1 MIGGKMRFDLVLKG
15 GEVVDPAAGYHGKM
29 DVAVKR
35 DRIAAVEPNIPA
47 ESAFKVIDATGQY
60 VTPGLI
66 DMHAHIYQGATYW
79 AVDPDAIGS
88 QSGVTTWVD
97 AGSPGAITLQGFRDH
112 VVNTSKVKI
121 YTFVN
126 ISYIGLVAQ
135 DYELSNPEY
144 CNIEILERV
153 VPQHSDIVVGLKLR
167 AGRSGAAQDLQPFE
181 RVRQAADDLQ
191 LPVMIHLS
199 TPPPSVETVLEYLKP
214 GDIITHC
221 FTGQGMKIVD
231 DNGQLLD
238 AVKQALDEGLIMDLG
253 HGAGSF
259 SFETAEALVGQGIY
273 PDVIST
279 DLHQMSLV
287 GHKMIDPLKGSAF
300 GDLSETTDARSIVV
314 QVEGEWEPA
323 LDLLLCM
330 DKLMHV
336 GMSFEDVLR
345 ATTSRPAEVLGLEGQ
360 VGTLAPGA
368 YADIATFVMEPG
380 DYELWDIHG
389 NVRHGKQK
397 IRNITTILNGRVF
410 DRIDIPGP
418 PPWIQPVGK

>member
-1 MIGGKMRFDLVLKG
+1 MRFDLVVKG

-29 DVAVKR
+29 DVAIKR
-35 DRIAAVEPNIPA
+35 DRIAAVEPNIPE
-47 ESAFKVIDATGQY
+47 ESAFQVIDATGQY

-66 DMHAHIYQGATYW
+66 DMHAHVYKGATYW
-79 AVDPDAIGS
+79 AVDADAIGS
-88 QSGVTTWVD
+88 QTGVTTWVD
-97 AGSPGAITLQGFRDH
+97 AGSPGAITLPGFREH
-112 VVNTSKVKI
+112 IVNTSKVKI

-144 CNIEILERV
+144 CNVEILERV
-153 VPQHSDIVVGLKLR
+153 VRQHPDIVVGLKLR
-167 AGRSGAAQDLQPFE
+167 AGRSGGALDLEPFE
-181 RVRQAADDLQ
+181 RVRQAADALQ
-191 LPVMIHLS
+191 LPVMVHLS
-199 TPPPSVETVLEYLKP
+199 TPPPSVETVLKYLKP

-238 AVKQALDEGLIMDLG
+238 AVKQALDNGLLMDLG

-259 SFETAEALVGQGIY
+259 SFETAEALASQGVW
-273 PDVIST
+273 PDVVST
-279 DLHQMSLV
+279 DLHQMSIV

-314 QVEGEWEPA
+314 QVEGEWEPIF
-323 LDLLLCM
+323 DLLLCM
-330 DKLMHV
+330 DKLMCV
-336 GMSFEDVLR
+336 GMSFEDVVS
-345 ATTSRPAEVLGLEGQ
+345 ATTSRPAEILGLEGQ

-368 YADIATFVMEPG
+368 FADVATFVMEPG
-380 DYELWDIHG
+380 EYELRDIHG
-389 NVRHGKQK
+389 NVRYGKQK
-397 IRNITTILNGRVF
+397 IRNVTTILNGRVF

-418 PPWIQPVGK
+418 PPWIQPMGK